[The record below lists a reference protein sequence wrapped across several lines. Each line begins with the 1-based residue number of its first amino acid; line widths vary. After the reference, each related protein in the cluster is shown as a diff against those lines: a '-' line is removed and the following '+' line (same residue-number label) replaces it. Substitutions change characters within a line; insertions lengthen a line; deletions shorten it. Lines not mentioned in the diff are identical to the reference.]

1 MPRSNIGHDARSA
14 LPNAAGSSSERPPPC
29 LAAPP
34 RANRAAGRASDVLFS
49 NMTSVAGDV
58 PPQDAAH
65 TLWRATAAEAAGTL
79 LLVLVAAG
87 GPTIAATGN
96 GHIEPFALAIAPGLT
111 VMALIYALGEIS
123 GAHFNPVVTV
133 TFAIR
138 RDFPWRWVPRYL
150 GAQLVG
156 ALLACL
162 FLRAMFGV
170 VGHLG
175 ATLPGPH
182 ASDLQA
188 LLMELALTD
197 VLVLVILGTAL
208 GARNVGHNSALA
220 VGGFIAAAGLFASP
234 ISGASLNPTRSL
246 APALVSGRL
255 TDVWIYLCG
264 PFAGAV
270 LAVLAVRA
278 LGGRSTRSERDAA
291 LGDELA
297 RPEREEPSR
306 VGRR

>member
-1 MPRSNIGHDARSA
+1 MRRCPH
-14 LPNAAGSSSERPPPC
+14 PER
-29 LAAPP
+29 
-34 RANRAAGRASDVLFS
+34 RTRR
-49 NMTSVAGDV
+49 VA
-58 PPQDAAH
+58 

-96 GHIEPFALAIAPGLT
+96 GHVERFALAIAPGLT
-111 VMALIYALGEIS
+111 VMALIYALGAIC

-133 TFAIR
+133 TFAVR
-138 RDFPWRWVPRYL
+138 GDFPWRLVPRYL
-150 GAQLVG
+150 AAQLLG

-175 ATLPGPH
+175 ATLPGPRTT
-182 ASDLQA
+182 DVQA
-188 LLMELALTD
+188 LLMELVLTN

-220 VGGFIAAAGLFASP
+220 VGGFIAAAGLFAGT

-255 TDVWIYLCG
+255 TDVWIYLAG
-264 PFAGAV
+264 PFIGAI
-270 LAVLAVRA
+270 LAALGVRA
-278 LGGRSTRSERDAA
+278 LGGRATRSERDAA
-291 LGDELA
+291 
-297 RPEREEPSR
+297 
-306 VGRR
+306 VGEQLR